1 MTDMKT
7 ETTNKAPGWANFA
20 IDFGPLLAFFIAYK
34 VAGVFTGTAVFMV
47 AIVAAII
54 VGLILFRRIS
64 PMLWLSAILIL
75 GFGAVTLYLH
85 DPRFIQIKPTVIYT
99 ALGVLLLGGVLL
111 GKPLLR
117 PLLGYAFP
125 GLQTPG
131 WLLLS
136 RNWGLYFLA
145 LAIANELLRRNLSF
159 DTWLTVKVWG
169 VTGLS
174 LLFGIA
180 NMPMLLKHGLEVE
193 AGTPAPPPVE

>member
-1 MTDMKT
+1 MTDVNSPTKP
-7 ETTNKAPGWANFA
+7 KAPGWANFA

-34 VAGVFTGTAVFMV
+34 VAGVFTGTGVFMV
-47 AIVAAII
+47 AIVVAII
-54 VGLILFRRIS
+54 LGLIRFRRVT
-64 PMLWLSAILIL
+64 PMLLLSAILVL
-75 GFGAVTLYLH
+75 GFGGLTIYLH
-85 DPRFIQIKPTVIYT
+85 DPKFIQIKPTAIY
-99 ALGVLLLGGVLL
+99 AGLGVLLLGGVLL

-125 GLQTPG
+125 GLQTKG

-136 RNWGLYFLA
+136 RNWGFYFLA

-169 VTGLS
+169 VTALS

-193 AGTPAPPPVE
+193 AGTPAPPPVD

>member
-1 MTDMKT
+1 MTDTKT
-7 ETTNKAPGWANFA
+7 DTRSKAPGWANFA

-34 VAGVFTGTAVFMV
+34 VAGVFIGTAVFMV
-47 AIVAAII
+47 AIVVAII
-54 VGLILFRRIS
+54 VGLTLFRRVS

-136 RNWGLYFLA
+136 RNWGFYFLA

>member
-1 MTDMKT
+1 
-7 ETTNKAPGWANFA
+7 
-20 IDFGPLLAFFIAYK
+20 
-34 VAGVFTGTAVFMV
+34 
-47 AIVAAII
+47 
-54 VGLILFRRIS
+54 
-64 PMLWLSAILIL
+64 
-75 GFGAVTLYLH
+75 
-85 DPRFIQIKPTVIYT
+85 
-99 ALGVLLLGGVLL
+99 
-111 GKPLLR
+111 
-117 PLLGYAFP
+117 LLGYAFP

>member
-54 VGLILFRRIS
+54 VGLILFRRVS

>member
-1 MTDMKT
+1 MTDVKT
-7 ETTNKAPGWANFA
+7 QTKPKAPGWTNFA

-47 AIVAAII
+47 AIVVAII
-54 VGLILFRRIS
+54 VGLILFRRVS

-85 DPRFIQIKPTVIYT
+85 DPRFIQIK
-99 ALGVLLLGGVLL
+99 LGGVLL

>member
-99 ALGVLLLGGVLL
+99 ALGGLLLGGVVL

>member
-34 VAGVFTGTAVFMV
+34 VAGVFIGTAVFMI
-47 AIVAAII
+47 AIVVAII
-54 VGLILFRRIS
+54 VGLILFRRVS

-174 LLFGIA
+174 LFFGIA

>member
-1 MTDMKT
+1 MTDTKT
-7 ETTNKAPGWANFA
+7 QTTNKAPGWANFA

-34 VAGVFTGTAVFMV
+34 VSGVFIGTAVFMV

-54 VGLILFRRIS
+54 VGLILFRRVS

>member
-1 MTDMKT
+1 MTDLKT
-7 ETTNKAPGWANFA
+7 KTTGKAPGWANFA

-34 VAGVFTGTAVFMV
+34 VAGVFIGTAVFMV

-54 VGLILFRRIS
+54 VGLILFRRVS

-99 ALGVLLLGGVLL
+99 ALGGLLLGSVLL

-117 PLLGYAFP
+117 PMLGYAFP
-125 GLQTPG
+125 GLQTRG

-159 DTWLTVKVWG
+159 DTWLTVTVWG

>member
-7 ETTNKAPGWANFA
+7 ETTSKAPGWANFA

-34 VAGVFTGTAVFMV
+34 VSGVFIGTAVFMI

-54 VGLILFRRIS
+54 VGLILFRRVS

-99 ALGVLLLGGVLL
+99 ALGVLLLGGVVL